1 MNPAYKYQMD
11 ISRLKA
17 GLRPYLI
24 EAMNRASDEL
34 LKCMKINV
42 HKVTDVGR
50 TMKGAPGDP
59 EWRNEVDRDLRKL
72 YANYADNYLE
82 VGVGADYKDASAEL
96 VRAMVIAYGAGSA
109 AGNEPIHAGPAGRE
123 VWNDSLT
130 GKKDSKAAQEYDLP
144 DAFNQQG
151 NDFVNEAVKETE
163 ERFNW
168 ILADAMKNIPMHVY
182 QDALV
187 RK

>member
-1 MNPAYKYQMD
+1 MN
-11 ISRLKA
+11 KA
-17 GLRPYLI
+17 G
-24 EAMNRASDEL
+24 DEL

-42 HKVTDVGR
+42 HTITDVGR

-82 VGVGADYKDASAEL
+82 VGVGADYSEGSAEL
-96 VRAMVIAYGAGSA
+96 IRAMVIAYGAGSA
-109 AGNEPIHAGPAGRE
+109 AGNEPIHAGPTGRQ

-130 GKKDSKAAQEYDLP
+130 GKKPSKAQDEYDLP
-144 DAFNQQG
+144 DGFNQRG
-151 NDFVNEAVKETE
+151 NDFVNQAVQETR
-163 ERFNW
+163 ERFDA
-168 ILADAMKNIPMHVY
+168 ILADAMRSVPNSVY
-182 QDALV
+182 QNALV